1 MMKKKNLL
9 ISKCLL
15 GENVRFDG
23 GHCKLDLSLVENL
36 QKHFHLKALCPEV
49 MSGMSI
55 PRDPIEIRDGRI
67 IDKSNTDLTS
77 LFEPV
82 KAIIKDMV
90 ESENIT
96 IALLKEDS
104 PSCGVHSIYDGS
116 FSGTKI
122 SGEGLITIYLRSLGV
137 KVYSE
142 YEVKN
147 LIDHNPIG

>member
-1 MMKKKNLL
+1 
-9 ISKCLL
+9 
-15 GENVRFDG
+15 
-23 GHCKLDLSLVENL
+23 
-36 QKHFHLKALCPEV
+36 
-49 MSGMSI
+49 MSI
-55 PRDPIEIRDGRI
+55 PRDPIEIRDRRI
-67 IDKSNTDLTS
+67 IDKNNTDLTS

-122 SGEGLITIYLRSLGV
+122 SGEGLITNYLRSLGV

-142 YEVKN
+142 YEVKS